1 MLEVSLAKFSVVV
14 NFAVENDVDR
24 SVVVAPRLRACI
36 GRIEDRQATMGEEDI
51 PIMKDTFGIR
61 TTVSHRLS
69 HIISQRGVRP
79 TVKGAFTRYPTHY
92 QLVFVSGALISH
104 PIGGSI
110 DSWTISTEYLVV
122 FG

>member
-1 MLEVSLAKFSVVV
+1 MVEILLAKLSVVV
-14 NFAVENDVDR
+14 NFPVENDMNR
-24 SVVVAPRLRACI
+24 LVVVAHRLYSGI
-36 GRIEDRQATMGEEDI
+36 SRIEDRQATMGEQDI

-79 TVKGAFTRYPTHY
+79 TVKRTFTRYPTHY
-92 QLVFVSGALISH
+92 QLVFVSGAFISH
-104 PIGGSI
+104 PIDGVI